1 MEKPLESDQRVPHA
15 TQDEQLLESPRT
27 DEFTH
32 TDTWRVFRIMGEF
45 VEGFDELASLT
56 RGISIFGSA
65 RHFFRG
71 SLLQSGAGDCGAAC
85 PRGICGHH
93 RWLVRNHGSGESR
106 RF

>member
-1 MEKPLESDQRVPHA
+1 MEKPTESDQRLPHA
-15 TQDEQLLESPRT
+15 TQDEQLLESPSL

-65 RHFFRG
+65 RTPTRR
-71 SLLQSGAGDCGAAC
+71 SLLQD
-85 PRGICGHH
+85 
-93 RWLVRNHGSGESR
+93 
-106 RF
+106 